1 MPIQHMHKFDL
12 SHFIKVSI
20 TVYVFYMFLYGIWYF
35 LHILDFANLRL
46 DNEWTG
52 SLVFLPHGARVLMVC
67 FFRYYSLPALYLA
80 DITGPSL
87 LNHEQY
93 NVNYIEGSNIAAIG
107 CIAAVFLSVELI
119 KWSRVSEGKFSF
131 FKPVNFKNYKFL
143 FLVVVLSSLLS
154 GVICNSIISII
165 NDQIS
170 IDVLT
175 VLRFMVGDFL
185 GAVTVIA
192 LMWIVFTTAVDNR
205 LIISPEE

>member
-1 MPIQHMHKFDL
+1 
-12 SHFIKVSI
+12 
-20 TVYVFYMFLYGIWYF
+20 VYVFYMFLYGTWYF
-35 LHILDFANLRL
+35 LHIQDFANLRL

-80 DITGPSL
+80 DITGPSIM
-87 LNHEQY
+87 NHEQY
-93 NVNYIEGSNIAAIG
+93 NVNYVEGSNIAAIG
-107 CIAAVFLSVELI
+107 CIAAVILSVELI

-165 NDQIS
+165 NDQVS

-185 GAVTVIA
+185 GAITVIA
-192 LMWIVFTTAVDNR
+192 LMWIVFTTAIDTR
-205 LIISPEE
+205 LILSPEK

>member
-1 MPIQHMHKFDL
+1 MHKFDV
-12 SHFIKVSI
+12 SHFFKVSI
-20 TVYVFYMFLYGIWYF
+20 TVYVFYMFLYATWYF
-35 LHILDFANLRL
+35 LHVQDFANLRL
-46 DNEWTG
+46 DNGWTG

-93 NVNYIEGSNIAAIG
+93 DVSYVQVSNIAAIG
-107 CIAAVFLSVELI
+107 CIAAVIMSVELI

-185 GAVTVIA
+185 GAITVIA

-205 LIISPEE
+205 LIISPEK

>member
-1 MPIQHMHKFDL
+1 
-12 SHFIKVSI
+12 
-20 TVYVFYMFLYGIWYF
+20 
-35 LHILDFANLRL
+35 
-46 DNEWTG
+46 
-52 SLVFLPHGARVLMVC
+52 MVC

-80 DITGPSL
+80 DITGPSIM
-87 LNHEQY
+87 NHEQY
-93 NVNYIEGSNIAAIG
+93 QVTYVEGSNIAALG
-107 CIAAVFLSVELI
+107 CIAAVILSVELI

-165 NDQIS
+165 NDQVS

-175 VLRFMVGDFL
+175 VLRFMVGDFI

-192 LMWIVFTTAVDNR
+192 LMWIVFTTAIDNR
-205 LIISPEE
+205 LILSPEK

>member
-1 MPIQHMHKFDL
+1 MHKFDL

-52 SLVFLPHGARVLMVC
+52 SLVFLPHGSRVLMVC

-107 CIAAVFLSVELI
+107 CIAAVIMSVELI

-205 LIISPEE
+205 LIISPEK

>member
-1 MPIQHMHKFDL
+1 MHKFDV

-20 TVYVFYMFLYGIWYF
+20 TVYVFYMFLWGIWYF
-35 LHILDFANLRL
+35 LHIQDFANLRL
-46 DNEWTG
+46 DNEWSG

-93 NVNYIEGSNIAAIG
+93 DVNYVEGSNIAAIG
-107 CIAAVFLSVELI
+107 CIAAVIMSVELI
-119 KWSRVSEGKFSF
+119 KWSRVSEAKFSF

-185 GAVTVIA
+185 GAVTVITI
-192 LMWIVFTTAVDNR
+192 MWIVFTTAVDNR

>member
-1 MPIQHMHKFDL
+1 
-12 SHFIKVSI
+12 
-20 TVYVFYMFLYGIWYF
+20 
-35 LHILDFANLRL
+35 
-46 DNEWTG
+46 
-52 SLVFLPHGARVLMVC
+52 MVC

-80 DITGPSL
+80 AITGPSIM
-87 LNHEQY
+87 NHEQY
-93 NVNYIEGSNIAAIG
+93 QVTYVEGSNIAAIG
-107 CIAAVFLSVELI
+107 CIAAVILSVELI

-175 VLRFMVGDFL
+175 VLRFMVGDFI

-192 LMWIVFTTAVDNR
+192 LMWIVFTTAIDNR
-205 LIISPEE
+205 LILSPEK

>member
-107 CIAAVFLSVELI
+107 CIAAVIMSVELI
-119 KWSRVSEGKFSF
+119 KWSRVSEAKFSF

>member
-1 MPIQHMHKFDL
+1 MHKFDV
-12 SHFIKVSI
+12 SHFFKVSI
-20 TVYVFYMFLYGIWYF
+20 TVYVFYMFLYATWYF
-35 LHILDFANLRL
+35 LHVQDFANLRL
-46 DNEWTG
+46 DNGWTG

-93 NVNYIEGSNIAAIG
+93 DVKYLEGSNIAAIG
-107 CIAAVFLSVELI
+107 CIAAVIISVELI

-185 GAVTVIA
+185 GAVTVIG
-192 LMWIVFTTAVDNR
+192 LMWVVFTTAIDNR
-205 LIISPEE
+205 LILSPEK

>member
-1 MPIQHMHKFDL
+1 MT
-12 SHFIKVSI
+12 HFIKVSI
-20 TVYVFYMFLYGIWYF
+20 TVYFFYMFTYGTWYF
-35 LHILDFANLRL
+35 FHILDFANLRV
-46 DNEWTG
+46 DDGWTG

-87 LNHEQY
+87 LNHDQY
-93 NVNYIEGSNIAAIG
+93 DVTYVAGSNIAAIG

-165 NDQIS
+165 NNQVS

-175 VLRFMVGDFL
+175 VLRFMIGDFL

-192 LMWIVFTTAVDNR
+192 IMWIVFSTAIDNR
-205 LIISPEE
+205 MIISPEK

>member
-1 MPIQHMHKFDL
+1 
-12 SHFIKVSI
+12 
-20 TVYVFYMFLYGIWYF
+20 MFLYGTWYF
-35 LHILDFANLRL
+35 LHIQDFANLRL
-46 DNEWTG
+46 ENGWTG

-87 LNHEQY
+87 LNHKQY
-93 NVNYIEGSNIAAIG
+93 HVSYVDGSNIAAIG
-107 CIAAVFLSVELI
+107 CIAAVILSVELI

-131 FKPVNFKNYKFL
+131 FKTVNFKNYKFL

-205 LIISPEE
+205 LIISPEK

>member
-1 MPIQHMHKFDL
+1 MIN
-12 SHFIKVSI
+12 SASI
-20 TVYVFYMFLYGIWYF
+20 VITCESFPSYV
-35 LHILDFANLRL
+35 
-46 DNEWTG
+46 
-52 SLVFLPHGARVLMVC
+52 
-67 FFRYYSLPALYLA
+67 
-80 DITGPSL
+80 
-87 LNHEQY
+87 Q
-93 NVNYIEGSNIAAIG
+93 GSNIAAIG
-107 CIAAVFLSVELI
+107 CIAAVIISVELI

-165 NDQIS
+165 NNQIS
-170 IDVLT
+170 IDVLI

-205 LIISPEE
+205 LIISPEK

>member
-1 MPIQHMHKFDL
+1 MHKFDL
-12 SHFIKVSI
+12 IHFIKVSI
-20 TVYVFYMFLYGIWYF
+20 TVYVFYMFLYGTWYF
-35 LHILDFANLRL
+35 LHIQDFANLRL
-46 DNEWTG
+46 QNEWAG

-87 LNHEQY
+87 INHDQY
-93 NVNYIEGSNIAAIG
+93 DVSYVEGSNIAAIG

-165 NDQIS
+165 NNQVS

-175 VLRFMVGDFL
+175 VLRFMIGDFL
-185 GAVTVIA
+185 GAVTVIVI
-192 LMWIVFTTAVDNR
+192 MWVVFTTAIDNIMI
-205 LIISPEE
+205 LSPEK